1 MSEFEY
7 SYDLYIRN
15 GNGNLVSF
23 AKSFSSIEEAASYAN
38 DQAGKYSGCIYEV
51 IQVAR
56 RTIKKWRI

>member
-1 MSEFEY
+1 MDTIDY

-15 GNGNLVSF
+15 GKGNIIAFS
-23 AKSFSSIEEAASYAN
+23 KSFRTMEEAESYAK
-38 DQAGKYSGCIYEV
+38 DQSGKCSGCVFQV

>member
-15 GNGNLVSF
+15 GKGNLVSF
-23 AKSFSSIEEAASYAN
+23 AKSFRTMEEAVTYAN
-38 DQAGKYSGCIYEV
+38 DQSDKYSGYTYEV